1 MSRLI
6 LQVPVVPRETAH
18 SDDDRL
24 LKAKMKLA
32 PMFHH
37 YPPKDHRD
45 EIGISKIIWQF
56 ALSHSTPR
64 QNCRR
69 KFDFLDPTLPPTP
82 KTSFFFVVSRET
94 RTATAA
100 AHASECHERKP
111 GIMGA
116 TV

>member
-6 LQVPVVPRETAH
+6 LQGPVVPCETVH

-45 EIGISKIIWQF
+45 EIGISQIIWQF

-69 KFDFLDPTLPPTP
+69 KFDFLDPTLPLPLKLP
-82 KTSFFFVVSRET
+82 FFLFHVKRGRPQQLRMLANVMNANR
-94 RTATAA
+94 
-100 AHASECHERKP
+100 
-111 GIMGA
+111 G
-116 TV
+116 

>member
-45 EIGISKIIWQF
+45 EIGISQIIWQV

-69 KFDFLDPTLPPTP
+69 KFDFLDPTLPLPLKLP
-82 KTSFFFVVSRET
+82 FFLLFHVKRGRAQQL
-94 RTATAA
+94 RTLANVMNAN
-100 AHASECHERKP
+100 R
-111 GIMGA
+111 G
-116 TV
+116 

>member
-6 LQVPVVPRETAH
+6 LQGPVVPRETAH

-69 KFDFLDPTLPPTP
+69 KFDFLDPTLPLPLKLP
-82 KTSFFFVVSRET
+82 FFLLFHVKRGWPQQLRMLANVMNANR
-94 RTATAA
+94 
-100 AHASECHERKP
+100 
-111 GIMGA
+111 G
-116 TV
+116 

>member
-45 EIGISKIIWQF
+45 EIGISQIIWQV
-56 ALSHSTPR
+56 ALSYSTPR

-69 KFDFLDPTLPPTP
+69 KFDFLDPTLPLPLKLP
-82 KTSFFFVVSRET
+82 FFVVSRET

>member
-6 LQVPVVPRETAH
+6 LQGPVVPRETAH
-18 SDDDRL
+18 SGDDPL
-24 LKAKMKLA
+24 PKARMKLA
-32 PMFHH
+32 PIFHH
-37 YPPKDHRD
+37 HPPKDHSD

-56 ALSHSTPR
+56 ALSRSTPR

-69 KFDFLDPTLPPTP
+69 KFDFLDPTLPLPR
-82 KTSFFFVVSRET
+82 KLLFFVVSRET

>member
-6 LQVPVVPRETAH
+6 LQGPVVPRETAH

-45 EIGISKIIWQF
+45 EIGISQIIWQF

-69 KFDFLDPTLPPTP
+69 KFDFLDPTLPLPLKLP
-82 KTSFFFVVSRET
+82 FFLLFHVKRGRPQQLRMLANVMNANR
-94 RTATAA
+94 
-100 AHASECHERKP
+100 
-111 GIMGA
+111 G
-116 TV
+116 